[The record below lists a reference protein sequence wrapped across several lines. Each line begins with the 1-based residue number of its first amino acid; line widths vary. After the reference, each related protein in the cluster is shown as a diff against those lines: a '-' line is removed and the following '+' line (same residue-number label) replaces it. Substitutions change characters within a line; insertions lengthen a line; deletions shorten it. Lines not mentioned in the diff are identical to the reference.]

1 MTIETSVQASE
12 GQELYV
18 LDHGGHITCL
28 GFDVVLDRVE
38 RIVIELIGRGA
49 LPASYL
55 DNELKAV
62 KVARGTL
69 AAYDTYRN
77 LMDLLQRTCARD
89 SERAVYDL
97 SPQLTGLEGH
107 RVEVI
112 DRHGERRR
120 FIVGKSTG
128 WAPCHL
134 EIKRI
139 DSSGGG
145 PADREYQSV
154 HDLGRVR

>member
-1 MTIETSVQASE
+1 MTIETNVQVSE
-12 GQELYV
+12 HQELYV
-18 LDHGGHITCL
+18 LDHGGHISCL

-38 RIVIELIGRGA
+38 RIVIELVGRGV
-49 LPASYL
+49 LSGVYL
-55 DNELKAV
+55 GSELETLKA
-62 KVARGTL
+62 ARGTL
-69 AAYDTYRN
+69 TTYDTYRN
-77 LMDLLQRTCARD
+77 LQDRLRVACERD
-89 SERAVYDL
+89 GERAVYDL